1 MFKLVPYSHR
11 TSHVAYVG
19 GLAIHPSHSGKGLG
33 SQMMSEIKDLAK
45 EKGMRR
51 IELSTSVIND
61 RAIHLYEKAGFQKEG
76 ILRKYSYLES
86 EDRYLDEVMM
96 SWINE

>member
-1 MFKLVPYSHR
+1 MM
-11 TSHVAYVG
+11 
-19 GLAIHPSHSGKGLG
+19 I

>member
-1 MFKLVPYSHR
+1 
-11 TSHVAYVG
+11 
-19 GLAIHPSHSGKGLG
+19 
-33 SQMMSEIKDLAK
+33 MMSEIKDLAK